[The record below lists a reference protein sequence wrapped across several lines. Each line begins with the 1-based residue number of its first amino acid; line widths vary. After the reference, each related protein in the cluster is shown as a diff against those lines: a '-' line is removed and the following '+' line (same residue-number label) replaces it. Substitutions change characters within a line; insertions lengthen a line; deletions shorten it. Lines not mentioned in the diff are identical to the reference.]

1 MDDFI
6 FLDTETTGKDLLSDR
21 LFQLCY
27 KHNDTLKSEY
37 FKPEVPISIKS
48 QSITHVTNKMVEHSP
63 RFCDSP
69 MNKEVQEL
77 VNKHIVVAHN
87 AIFDVAMLSHEGIT
101 TPRFICTLKLA
112 RALDEGCTIPEYNL
126 QYLRYYLDLNVDG
139 NAHEAKDDVLVLE
152 ALFGRLYKKM
162 VEKMGSHDEAVLQM
176 LKITVDPS
184 LFMLFPFGKHRGK
197 KIDEVVISDR
207 SYVEWL
213 LEKKLE
219 NPTEDEDWIYTLKYH
234 LKIQ

>member
-6 FLDTETTGKDLLSDR
+6 FLDTETTGNDLLADR

-48 QSITHVTNKMVEHSP
+48 QSITHVTNKMVEKSP
-63 RFCDSP
+63 FFSGSSMSREIQDLI
-69 MNKEVQEL
+69 N
-77 VNKHIVVAHN
+77 NYIVVAHN

-101 TPRFICTLKLA
+101 TPRFICTLKVA
-112 RALDEGCTIPEYNL
+112 RALDESCVIPEYNL
-126 QYLRYYLDLNVDG
+126 QYLRYYLELDVEG
-139 NAHEAKDDVLVLE
+139 NAHEAKNDVLVLE

-162 VEKMGSHDEAVLQM
+162 VEKMGSHEEAVLKM
-176 LKITVDPS
+176 LKITTEPS
-184 LFMLFPFGKHRGK
+184 LFMLFPFGKHRGR

-219 NPTEDEDWIYTLKYH
+219 SPEDEEDWIFTLKYH
-234 LKIQ
+234 LKIT

>member
-6 FLDTETTGKDLLSDR
+6 FLDTETTGNDLLADR

-48 QSITHVTNKMVEHSP
+48 QSITHVTNKMVEKSP
-63 RFCDSP
+63 FFSGSP
-69 MNKEVQEL
+69 MSREIQDLIN
-77 VNKHIVVAHN
+77 NYIVVAHN

-101 TPRFICTLKLA
+101 TPRFICTLKVA
-112 RALDEGCTIPEYNL
+112 RALDESCVIPEYNL
-126 QYLRYYLDLNVDG
+126 QYLRYYLELDVEG
-139 NAHEAKDDVLVLE
+139 NAHEAKNDVLVLE

-162 VEKMGSHDEAVLQM
+162 VEKMGSHEEAVLKM
-176 LKITVDPS
+176 LKITTEPS
-184 LFMLFPFGKHRGK
+184 LFMLFPFGKHRGR

-219 NPTEDEDWIYTLKYH
+219 SPEGEEDWIFTLKYH
-234 LKIQ
+234 LKIT

>member
-6 FLDTETTGKDLLSDR
+6 FLDTETTGNDLLADR

-48 QSITHVTNKMVEHSP
+48 QSITHVTNKMVEKSP
-63 RFCDSP
+63 FFSGSP
-69 MNKEVQEL
+69 MSREIQDLIN
-77 VNKHIVVAHN
+77 NYIVVAHN

-101 TPRFICTLKLA
+101 TPRFICTLKVA
-112 RALDEGCTIPEYNL
+112 RALDESCVIPEYNL
-126 QYLRYYLDLNVDG
+126 QYLRYYLELDVEG
-139 NAHEAKDDVLVLE
+139 NAHEAKNDVLVLE

-162 VEKMGSHDEAVLQM
+162 VEKMGSHEEAVLKM
-176 LKITVDPS
+176 LKITTEPS
-184 LFMLFPFGKHRGK
+184 LFMLFPFGKHRGR

-219 NPTEDEDWIYTLKYH
+219 SPEDEEDWIFTLKYH
-234 LKIQ
+234 LKIT